1 MDERKE
7 ESPVQFVKCSPND
20 NRRRFNWIRVKKTTR
35 IARTGLKSQQPVG
48 DPRNNPVDVYVKA
61 SAPDHSEVRMS
72 FGSLGK
78 PRVELGKHNVVTMQ
92 NMNEMTMASL
102 NAGIKV
108 RDRSAVLGLSVEK
121 DPPFPHLLH
130 DGLGVVLGRAIVN
143 DLYLHVIGARRLR

>member
-1 MDERKE
+1 
-7 ESPVQFVKCSPND
+7 
-20 NRRRFNWIRVKKTTR
+20 
-35 IARTGLKSQQPVG
+35 
-48 DPRNNPVDVYVKA
+48 
-61 SAPDHSEVRMS
+61 MS